1 MSISDPISDLFA
13 RIKNGQQA
21 RLQVISAPA
30 SKYVENVLGV
40 LQREGYIRTYS
51 REEVGKGKAD
61 VNIELKYDA
70 GTPVIKQLDRVSTP
84 GRRVYTGVQ
93 KLGKFFN
100 GLGIFILSTPKGIL
114 SDREAREQNVGG
126 EILGKVF

>member
-30 SKYVENVLGV
+30 SKYVENVLSV
-40 LQREGYIRTYS
+40 LQREGYIRGFN

-61 VNIELKYDA
+61 VNIELKYDGGA
-70 GTPVIKQLDRVSTP
+70 PVIKQLDRVSTP
-84 GRRVYTGVQ
+84 GRRTYTGIA
-93 KLGKFFN
+93 KLDKFFN
-100 GLGIFILSTPKGIL
+100 GLGIYILSTPKGVL

>member
-21 RLQVISAPA
+21 RLQVITAPA
-30 SKYVENVLGV
+30 SKYVESVLSV
-40 LQREGYIRTYS
+40 LQREGYIRTFS
-51 REEVGKGKAD
+51 RQEVSKGRAD
-61 VNIELKYDA
+61 VNIELKYDSGA
-70 GTPVIKQLDRVSTP
+70 PVIKQLDRVSTP
-84 GRRVYTGVQ
+84 GRRTYTRIQ

-100 GLGIFILSTPKGIL
+100 GLGIYILSTPKGVL

>member
-30 SKYVENVLGV
+30 SKYVENVLSV
-40 LQREGYIRTYS
+40 LQREGYIRTFS
-51 REEVGKGKAD
+51 RTEVSKGRAD
-61 VNIELKYDA
+61 VQIELKYDSGA
-70 GTPVIKQLDRVSTP
+70 PVIKQLDRVSTP
-84 GRRVYTGVQ
+84 GRRTYTRIQ

-100 GLGIFILSTPKGIL
+100 GLGIYILSTPKGVL